1 MTEPI
6 RVMQIMGRMMG
17 GGVEATTLNH
27 YRFLN
32 HDRVQFD
39 FVVQSDSDNVP
50 VEEIERYG
58 GRIFTVPSYK
68 NLPKYSSELQ
78 RIFAAEQPD
87 IVHSNLNALSVFP
100 LRVASRAHVPIR
112 IAHSHSTSN
121 PNETIKTMAK
131 TMLRPFSKVYP
142 THLAACGTLS
152 AEWLFGDKA
161 VQRGDIHYIHNAID
175 LHKFEFN
182 MRERVSYRA
191 SIGVHDNQLVIGQ
204 VGRFS
209 AQKNQLFSID
219 VFQEIL
225 AIVPDA
231 VMVFLGIGDTMEAAQ
246 EKVKQLGIQDHVKFM
261 GLRHDVAAWYS
272 AFDVLLFPSLYEG
285 LPLTVIEAQASGL
298 PIVASSRVT
307 EEAFINTKLVTV
319 LSLRQTPQQWAQAV
333 IKASRASDLS
343 KRCHQIAPL
352 QAAGYE
358 IRDSAKKLQQWYENL
373 YQSKD

>member
-1 MTEPI
+1 MVEPI

-27 YRFLN
+27 YRFLD

-68 NLPKYSSELQ
+68 NFTQYNSELH
-78 RIFAAEQPD
+78 RVFKEEQPD
-87 IVHSNLNALSVFP
+87 IVHSNMNALSVFP
-100 LRVASRAHVPIR
+100 LRAAARANIPIR

-121 PNETIKTMAK
+121 PNEVAK
-131 TMLRPFSKVYP
+131 NMVKNALRPFSKVYP

-152 AEWLFGDKA
+152 AEWLFGNKA
-161 VQRGDIHYIHNAID
+161 VQNGDVHYIHNAID

-182 MRERVSYRA
+182 AEKRAEYRA
-191 SIGVHDNQLVIGQ
+191 SIGVQDNQLVIGQ

-209 AQKNQLFSID
+209 AQKNQMFSLD
-219 VFQEIL
+219 VFREVL
-225 AIVPDA
+225 NRVPNA
-231 VMVFLGIGDTMEAAQ
+231 VLVFLGIGDTME
-246 EKVKQLGIQDHVKFM
+246 EVKQKAVELGMQNHVKFM

-285 LPLTVIEAQASGL
+285 LPLSLIEAQASGL
-298 PIVASSRVT
+298 PIVVSSCVT
-307 EEAFINTKLVTV
+307 EEAFINIKLVTV
-319 LSLRQTPQQWAQAV
+319 MSLKQSPKQWADAIIQ
-333 IKASRASDLS
+333 ASRSSDLAS
-343 KRCHQIAPL
+343 RCHQITPL

-358 IRDSAKKLQQWYENL
+358 IRDSAQALQQWYEDLYKNL
-373 YQSKD
+373 